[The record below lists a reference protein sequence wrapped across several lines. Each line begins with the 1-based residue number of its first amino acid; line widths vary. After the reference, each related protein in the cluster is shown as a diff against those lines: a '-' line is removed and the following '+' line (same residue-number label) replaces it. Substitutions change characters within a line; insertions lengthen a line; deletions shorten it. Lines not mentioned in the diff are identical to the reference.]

1 MTGARKYNGFMRS
14 RVSYLLVALALAA
27 CSHDRSPRDDD
38 FVALA
43 NRYIEEL
50 LERYPESATALGDH
64 RYDHRL
70 NDYSAEGVIAGIAWN
85 RDFLEQAESIEATQL
100 TPANAVDLEI
110 LRNHL
115 RFSIWAAEELREH
128 EWNPV
133 RYGVGDAI
141 YGLLAREFAPLED
154 RLENL
159 RQRLLEVP
167 EVVAAAQA
175 NLSRPPKVHTET
187 AIRQNDGAINL
198 IREDLDGF
206 AEQVP
211 GMKEALAP
219 AREAAASALEGY
231 GRWLREDLLPRS
243 DGDFRI
249 GADRFRT
256 KLAFTLHSD
265 LAMEEILAGAQKRL
279 KELQDELYETAL
291 PLFRESHPDASPAQV
306 ADRKG
311 VIRAVLDELAD
322 SHPTDD
328 SIVGDAR
335 QALADVTEFTRAKRL
350 VTVPDE
356 PLKIIVMP
364 EFRRGVSTAYC
375 DSPGPLEEDGETF
388 YAISPTPERWTAPRK
403 LSFYREYNDFMLQ
416 DLTVHEAVPG
426 HYLQIAHS
434 NQAEA
439 PTMVRSIFSSGTFI
453 EGWAVYSEQLMVEHG
468 YGGPRFKM
476 QQLKMLTRAVIN
488 AILDPSIHA
497 GSMTEDEAMAMMM
510 EEGFQEDGEAAGK
523 WIRAQLTSAQLST
536 YFVGALEHHEM
547 RRDWEERHGPITDW
561 QAYHDKVLSFGSPP
575 AKFVRKLL
583 GL

>member
-1 MTGARKYNGFMRS
+1 MTGAQQYNGCMRS
-14 RVSYLLVALALAA
+14 WLGYLLVALVLAS
-27 CSHDRSPRDDD
+27 CSQNRSASDDE

-70 NDYSAEGVIAGIAWN
+70 NDYSAAAVAAGTAWN
-85 RDFLEQAESIEATQL
+85 RAFLEQAESIEASRL
-100 TPANAVDLEI
+100 GPGNAVDLAI

-115 RFSIWAAEELREH
+115 RFSVWAAEELREH
-128 EWNPV
+128 EWNPL

-159 RQRLLEVP
+159 RQRLLDVP
-167 EVVAAAQA
+167 GVVAAAQA
-175 NLSRPPKVHTET
+175 NLSRPPQVHTET

-198 IREDLDGF
+198 IRETLDGF
-206 AEQVP
+206 AEEAP
-211 GMKEALAP
+211 GMEEALAP
-219 AREAAASALEGY
+219 ARETAASALEGY

-243 DGDFRI
+243 DGEFRI
-249 GADRFRT
+249 GEERFRA

-265 LAMEEILAGAQKRL
+265 LAMEEILARAQQRL
-279 KELQDELYETAL
+279 EELQGELYETAL
-291 PLFRESHPDASPAQV
+291 PLFRESHPDASPQQL

-322 SHPTDD
+322 AHPTDD
-328 SIVGDAR
+328 SIVADAR
-335 QALADVTEFTRAKRL
+335 QALADVTAFTRAKRL

-375 DSPGPLEEDGETF
+375 DSAGPLEEGGETF
-388 YAISPTPERWTAPRK
+388 YAISPTPERWTPARK
-403 LSFYREYNDFMLQ
+403 LSFYREYNDYMLQ

-434 NQAEA
+434 NRAEA
-439 PTMVRSIFSSGTFI
+439 PTMVRSIFASGAFI
-453 EGWAVYSEQLMVEHG
+453 EGWAVYSEHLMVEHG

-488 AILDPSIHA
+488 AILDPRIHA
-497 GSMTEDEAMAMMM
+497 GSMTEQEAMEMMM
-510 EEGFQEDGEAAGK
+510 DEGFQEDGEAAGK

-536 YFVGALEHHEM
+536 YFVGALEHHGM
-547 RRDWEERHGPITDW
+547 RRAWEERHGPITDW

-575 AKFVRKLL
+575 AKFVRRLL